1 MGVSESPEDS
11 VSGGPHSCAACFCHT
26 GKRRTGSVRRSWQ
39 CGLADG
45 LPRSALWRAPGCGPW
60 GLAPAG
66 GSRGNLRSSAVRRG
80 AGPAAGDGE
89 PQDRFPLGPGL
100 DRSYLCIGIWIG
112 MSEQSVFNLRRLEF
126 CYLKELHTL
135 KASAESTVY
144 FILGLKFEHLIAF
157 YK

>member
-11 VSGGPHSCAACFCHT
+11 VSGGPHSCATCFCHT

-39 CGLADG
+39 RGLTDG
-45 LPRSALWRAPGCGPW
+45 LPRSALRRAPGCGPW

-80 AGPAAGDGE
+80 AGPAAGDGG

-126 CYLKELHTL
+126 CYVKRDSHFKSLCRVNCIFYT
-135 KASAESTVY
+135 
-144 FILGLKFEHLIAF
+144 GLEV
-157 YK
+157 